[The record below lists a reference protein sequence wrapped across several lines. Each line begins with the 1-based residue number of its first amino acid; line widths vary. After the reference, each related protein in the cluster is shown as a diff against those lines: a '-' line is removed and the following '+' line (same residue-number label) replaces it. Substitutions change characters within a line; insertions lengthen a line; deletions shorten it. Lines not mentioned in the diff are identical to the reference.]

1 MSETPIKKAL
11 IIDDSGDY
19 RALLTKFFK
28 KAAPE
33 SDIDEYDPTWG
44 KPPDK
49 FPWARYD
56 LLILDYDLG
65 SGENGLDW
73 LRHYKTTNDFPPTI
87 MLTAKDDEELVVN
100 AMRFGAQGFLRKE
113 GLTKDKLM
121 ETILDALEKYK
132 EEQEKASSQRIHV
145 HDYNKEKFFES
156 LESVKNND
164 AVFLIEID
172 KYQALS
178 ESLGIFATDHF
189 ASFFS
194 ESVSNFITEC
204 NYDGQMTRIG
214 DSKVAM
220 LIQNNKD
227 RDEVESIAKKLCE
240 YFNKLE
246 YKNEADKVDFSSNIG
261 VLCIE
266 DEVKAISD
274 ILKALEKVC
283 RKSRDDEG
291 NAYTISGSVTSDEP
305 PAKKSTADEL
315 VNDEPPAEESTA
327 DEPANDEPEI
337 DEQEINR
344 ITDAIKE
351 DRLQPLFQP
360 LVLVSDAA
368 ANAST
373 EFYHARTN
381 LLDADKN
388 IIEAKEF
395 VPILRKEKKLK
406 TLDRWV
412 IRNCIGE
419 LSKLNKKD
427 TDKFGVLIT
436 LSDQSLTDK
445 SLSDW
450 IIKLVEYV
458 KMPKLCSSIIFEI
471 VTEDF
476 IEHQREAKLQINK
489 MRIKLGTSFALRDV
503 PNAAA
508 VDECLNH
515 EKFEYVMFSPEH
527 TAGKKMDQ
535 NEILELIAKAKEHGA
550 LTVASKIDSGEYL
563 GIAAGAGVD
572 YVFGHFVQPP
582 MENIVAAETV
592 EV

>member
-1 MSETPIKKAL
+1 MAETSIRKAI

-19 RALLTKFFK
+19 RSLLTMIFK
-28 KAAPE
+28 KASPGSE
-33 SDIDEYDPTWG
+33 IDEYDPAWG
-44 KPPDK
+44 KPPDT

-73 LRHYKTTNDFPPTI
+73 LRQYKTSNDFPPTI

-100 AMRFGAQGFLRKE
+100 AMLFGAQGFLRKV
-113 GLTKDKLM
+113 GLAEDKLK
-121 ETILDALEKYK
+121 ETIHDALEKYK
-132 EEQEKASSQRIHV
+132 EEQEMASSQKIHV

-156 LESVKNND
+156 LESVKKND

-189 ASFFS
+189 TSFFS
-194 ESVSNFITEC
+194 ESVSNFITESD
-204 NYDGQMTRIG
+204 YDGQITRIG

-227 RDEVESIAKKLCE
+227 KDEVESIAKKLCE
-240 YFNKLE
+240 YFDRLE
-246 YKNEADKVDFSSNIG
+246 YKNEANKVDFSSNIG

-266 DEVKAISD
+266 EKIIATSD
-274 ILKALEKVC
+274 ILAAIEKVC
-283 RKSRDDEG
+283 RQSRDNEG
-291 NAYTISGSVTSDEP
+291 NTYTIRSSVTSDEP
-305 PAKKSTADEL
+305 PAKESTAAEPAS
-315 VNDEPPAEESTA
+315 DEPPAMESTA
-327 DEPANDEPEI
+327 TEPASDEPEI
-337 DEQEINR
+337 DEQEIKR
-344 ITDAIKE
+344 ITDALKE
-351 DRLQPLFQP
+351 DRMRPLFQP
-360 LVLVSDAA
+360 LVLVSDAVA
-368 ANAST
+368 TAST
-373 EFYHARTN
+373 EFYHARIN
-381 LLDADKN
+381 LLDSDKN

-395 VPILRKEKKLK
+395 IPILRKEKKLK

-412 IRNCIGE
+412 IRHCVGE
-419 LSKLNKKD
+419 LSKLNKEE
-427 TDKFGVLIT
+427 TEKFGVLIT
-436 LSDQSLTDK
+436 LSEQSLVDK
-445 SLSDW
+445 TLSDW
-450 IIKLVEYV
+450 ILKLVEYV
-458 KMPKLCSSIIFEI
+458 NMPKLCSSIIFEI

-476 IEHQREAKLQINK
+476 IKHQRDAKLQINK
-489 MRIKLGTSFALRDV
+489 MRVKLGATFALRDIR
-503 PNAAA
+503 NAATA
-508 VDECLNH
+508 DECLNH

-527 TAGKKMDQ
+527 TADKKMDHKD
-535 NEILELIAKAKEHGA
+535 ILELTTKAKEHGA

-563 GIAAGAGVD
+563 GMAAGAGVD